1 MGNNTATHNKDKFI
15 PVQTNKKK
23 GSNSSYAPKQ
33 MNYVGSLAGS
43 LQDAK
48 NGTVD
53 HHANYNKSPML
64 HTGKKM
70 SNTSL

>member
-1 MGNNTATHNKDKFI
+1 MANNTATHNKDKFI

-48 NGTVD
+48 NGTIQN
-53 HHANYNKSPML
+53 ANYNKSPML